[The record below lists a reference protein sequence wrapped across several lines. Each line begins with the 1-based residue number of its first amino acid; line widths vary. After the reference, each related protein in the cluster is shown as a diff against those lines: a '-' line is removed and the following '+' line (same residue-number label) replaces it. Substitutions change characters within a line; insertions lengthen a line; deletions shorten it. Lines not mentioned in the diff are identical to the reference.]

1 MDAEDRRASYEL
13 EKLQSCDRCR
23 CYYRLVQTE
32 TRKDESR
39 VVMGKGCVIFRLDDC
54 IFIAIFY
61 RPYTV
66 REPCVKFRL
75 SRGWKMDRVRGL

>member
-1 MDAEDRRASYEL
+1 MIVHGCERSSGNYEL
-13 EKLQSCDRCR
+13 EKR
-23 CYYRLVQTE
+23 RLVQTE

-54 IFIAIFY
+54 IFIATFY
-61 RPYTV
+61 RPYTA
-66 REPCVKFRL
+66 RESCVKIRL